1 MYAVSSES
9 RALFRISE
17 TNVSK
22 TVLLKVTDEDIDQT
36 AVANEISSDD
46 FRDNYIVVS
55 ENKGGICLFRAIYAR
70 TDPSRPPDDGK
81 LRELKPDLFWR
92 SVYGQQILPKPGNW
106 DYAPLQHNI
115 IYS

>member
-1 MYAVSSES
+1 MTEEN
-9 RALFRISE
+9 INE
-17 TNVSK
+17 TAADNG
-22 TVLLKVTDEDIDQT
+22 L
-36 AVANEISSDD
+36 SSDD
-46 FRDNYIVVS
+46 FHDNYIVVP
-55 ENKGGICLFRAIYAR
+55 ENQGGICLFRAIYSR

-92 SVYGQQILPKPGNW
+92 SVFGQHILPKPGNW